1 MNTNNVKKYAP
12 KARKA
17 FIEAMSKQAAKYGI
31 TKKRI
36 EPAEQKGDLV
46 LIGDRPFPASVIKP
60 RERLVKRIEQQGF
73 DQVME
78 HVAYSWFNRLCAIRY
93 MERKGFL
100 DHGRRVLSAADDAQG
115 SANVAGGR
123 TPGATGSAGV
133 SQILEECLDVEL
145 PGLDQAK
152 VRELKLDGTK
162 DEELYRELLL
172 AQCHALHQAMPF
184 LFEAVADESELLL
197 PENLTKTDSLIRDL
211 VASVPDEDWDHIEI
225 IGWLYQF
232 YISEK
237 KDQVIGKVVKSED
250 IPAATQLFTP
260 NWIVQYL
267 VQNSAG
273 RQWLQ
278 TYPDSPLREKMPYYI
293 EPAEQ
298 TPEVHAQLAEITPSE
313 IAPESIKVLDPAAG
327 SGHILV
333 EAYKVLKAI
342 YEERGYR
349 TRDIPQLILE
359 NNLFGLDIDDRA
371 GQLAGFALMMLA
383 REDDRRIFSRNIRLN
398 VLSLQESI
406 NVNLPSLWQSLNLTG
421 EWGRGSS
428 QGLFDED
435 QQDLS
440 TFSADNR
447 YQLLQRTLE
456 RFKQA
461 KTFGSLIEVPHDDCE
476 ELKELFV
483 TLRELDSSG
492 DSMQKAAAGQLLPY
506 VHQAFLLAQK
516 YDAVVANPPYMGSKY
531 QSADVKKE
539 LKARFSGYEKDLF
552 SAFIIRNLQLAKDHG
567 QLGFMTPFVWMF
579 ISSYEQLRS
588 KLIDDEII
596 STLIQLEY
604 SGFDGATVPICTFT
618 LTKGHVPDYTGSY
631 IRLSD
636 FRGAANQGPKTLEAI
651 ANPECGWFY
660 EAKPDDFKKIPGSPV
675 AYWLPQSALDAFSK
689 SEEIKSYC
697 AAAVGLQTGSNE
709 IFVRRWYEVDY
720 RKIGF
725 KLTSCAEAELSGLKW
740 FPYNKGGEY
749 RKWYGNRDFV
759 VNWEG
764 NGQQIKNFFDEN
776 GKLRSRPQNTDCYFR
791 SSISW
796 SDITSGQ
803 VSFRYFESGFIYD
816 VTGMSAQTDDSAQL
830 KQALALCNS
839 KVVNWVV
846 RSLNPTLHF
855 QIGNYHSLPFNKN
868 VIEKVDVS
876 LVDRCIEIS
885 KKDDCF
891 FETSFEFERTPILD
905 HKNGLILDSY
915 KNFLE
920 ACKSNIEELASLES
934 KNNAEIIQG
943 YGLSEEL
950 GHQVEYKDV
959 TLKTNP
965 THVYGLTLASQEAN
979 NQFKADVIA
988 NFVSYSVGCM
998 MGRYSLDI
1006 DGLVYAHSGNKGFD
1020 KLVAEGAYKTF
1031 PVDDDGIIPLSDQ
1044 EWFPDD
1050 ATNRFRDFVKVVWGE
1065 EHLHENLE
1073 FVAESLCLHAIK
1085 PKKSESSMDTIRRYL
1100 STQFYKDHLKTYKK
1114 RPIYW
1119 LFSSGKQKAF
1129 ECLVYLHRY
1138 NEGTLARM
1146 RTEYVIPLTAKMA
1159 AYAQKLEND
1168 KEASGSAAEVKRLEK
1183 EIAQLHKQQ
1192 AELSEFD
1199 EKLRHYADQ
1208 RISLNLDDGVKVN
1221 YGKFGDLL
1229 AEVKAITGEAPEEN
1243 L

>member
-1 MNTNNVKKYAP
+1 MNTSNVKKYAP

-31 TKKRI
+31 TKKKI

-46 LIGDRPFPASVIKP
+46 LIGDRPFPALVIKP

-100 DHGRRVLSAADDAQG
+100 DHGRRVLSSAEGSAAD
-115 SANVAGGR
+115 
-123 TPGATGSAGV
+123 GSAGV
-133 SQILEECLDVEL
+133 PQILEECLDVEL

-197 PENLTKTDSLIRDL
+197 PENLTKTDSLIREL

-237 KDQVIGKVVKSED
+237 KDQVIGKVVKNED

-260 NWIVQYL
+260 NWIVQYM
-267 VQNSAG
+267 VQNTVG

-278 TYPDSPLREKMPYYI
+278 TYPDSPLKEKMPYYI
-293 EPAEQ
+293 EPAKQ
-298 TPEVHAQLAEITPSE
+298 TSEVQARLSEITPSQ
-313 IAPESIKVLDPAAG
+313 ITPESTKVLDSGCG
-327 SGHILV
+327 SGHILI

-398 VLSLQESI
+398 VLSLQESA
-406 NVNLPSLWQSLNLTG
+406 NVNLPSIWKSLNLTG
-421 EWGRGSS
+421 EWQSGTS
-428 QGLFDED
+428 QGLFEEE
-435 QQDLS
+435 QHDLS
-440 TFSADNR
+440 SFAADSR

-461 KTFGSLIEVPHDDCE
+461 KTFGSLIDVPHDDCE
-476 ELKELFV
+476 ELKKLFV
-483 TLRELDSSG
+483 TLRELDNSG
-492 DSMQKAAAGQLLPY
+492 DSMQKSAASQLLPY
-506 VHQAFLLAQK
+506 VHQAVLLAQK
-516 YDAVVANPPYMGSKY
+516 YEAVVANPPYMGSKY
-531 QSADVKKE
+531 QSPDVKRE

-618 LTKGHVPDYTGSY
+618 LTKGHVSGYTGSY

-636 FRGAANQGPKTLEAI
+636 FRGALNQGPKTLEAI
-651 ANPECGWFY
+651 SHPECGWFY
-660 EAKPDDFKKIPGSPV
+660 EAKPDDFKKIPGSPI
-675 AYWLPQSALDAFSK
+675 AYWVQKNLLGVFEK
-689 SEEIKSYC
+689 SPSLAEFAKPMI
-697 AAAVGLQTGSNE
+697 GMRTGDNDR
-709 IFVRRWYEVDY
+709 FMRRWYEISLNDS
-720 RKIGF
+720 F
-725 KLTSCAEAELSGLKW
+725 FNADSAESAQESKKKW
-740 FPYNKGGEY
+740 FPYQKGGAF
-749 RKWYGNRDFV
+749 RRWYGNLEYV
-759 VNWEG
+759 VNWFN
-764 NGQQIKNFFDEN
+764 NGHEIKENTLRNYPQLSWDNLGWKISNEKYYFLRSITWTATSSSYFGVRFSDPGCIFDVKGSFCSPSDELIPSILGLLGSQFTESLVKILN
-776 GKLRSRPQNTDCYFR
+776 PTIEIQPRDIAAIPYWKDRVQSKISEINSVVNELVDISRKDWNSFEIAWDFKVNSLVLANAGEDGIRESYLNWLSDSANIVLRSR
-791 SSISW
+791 
-796 SDITSGQ
+796 
-803 VSFRYFESGFIYD
+803 
-816 VTGMSAQTDDSAQL
+816 
-830 KQALALCNS
+830 
-839 KVVNWVV
+839 
-846 RSLNPTLHF
+846 
-855 QIGNYHSLPFNKN
+855 
-868 VIEKVDVS
+868 
-876 LVDRCIEIS
+876 
-885 KKDDCF
+885 
-891 FETSFEFERTPILD
+891 
-905 HKNGLILDSY
+905 
-915 KNFLE
+915 
-920 ACKSNIEELASLES
+920 SLEERLNRIFIDAYEVDGFCS
-934 KNNAEIIQG
+934 EIVPKDMVTLLVNPAYR
-943 YGLSEEL
+943 YGEDENEINLRLQSDTLSEL
-950 GHQVEYKDV
+950 
-959 TLKTNP
+959 
-965 THVYGLTLASQEAN
+965 
-979 NQFKADVIA
+979 
-988 NFVSYSVGCM
+988 VSYSIGCM
-998 MGRYSLDI
+998 LGRYSLDRE
-1006 DGLVYAHSGNKGFD
+1006 GLVYACSGNDGFAD
-1020 KLVAEGAYKTF
+1020 LVADDAYKSF
-1031 PVDDDGIIPLSDQ
+1031 PADDDGIIPLTDQ
-1044 EWFPDD
+1044 EWFSDD
-1050 ATNRFRDFVKVVWGE
+1050 ATNRFREFVKAVWGDD
-1065 EHLHENLE
+1065 HLHENLD
-1073 FVAESLCLHAIK
+1073 FVAESLCLYAIK

-1208 RISLNLDDGVKVN
+1208 RISLDLDDGVKAN

-1229 AEVKAITGEAPEEN
+1229 AEVKAITGEKPE
-1243 L
+1243 